1 MPAAS
6 ACSHL
11 HSQSILTKRSLE
23 EITHMEPKHYAYQK
37 LVEDQYQ
44 IRIPHIGAATTWHE
58 EISCHLIT
66 VSLEDSPQFE
76 ALSYV
81 WGDANDTLSI
91 QLKGDFFPVTRN
103 LEAAIRRLRMKTEER
118 VIWIDQLC
126 INQADAAEK
135 SIQVAMMPR
144 IYKSCKEVILWLGEI
159 EAVNEITVEDAL
171 TCNTYVI
178 LLILIVSAC

>member
-11 HSQSILTKRSLE
+11 HSQSIFTKRSLQ
-23 EITHMEPKHYAYQK
+23 EITHMEPEPYAYQK
-37 LVEDQYQ
+37 LMADQ
-44 IRIPHIGAATTWHE
+44 IRILHVRAATTWHE
-58 EISCHLIT
+58 EISCDLIT

-81 WGDANDTLSI
+81 WGDAKDTLSI
-91 QLKGDFFPVTRN
+91 QLKGGVLPVTRN

-126 INQADAAEK
+126 INQANAAEK